1 MKFISLF
8 LSIFLFS
15 FSALSSDIIEGLKAT
30 STDEAENERKI
41 LKSEVLISQSEE
53 RALKHLTELIG
64 KYKGTSME
72 PGLRFRLAELYMSRA
87 KSARVID
94 QITGSQ
100 EDEQQVM
107 SFLPNQI
114 KTLKEKAMVEKAI
127 SYYDSISKDFPRF
140 RELDRVIFNKAFAQ
154 LQIEK
159 EEEAEKSFIELLRK
173 NKRSRL
179 RPDTFLAVGEIN
191 FKRRNFKRA
200 LAYFNQVKK
209 YKNARVYPYGLYKA
223 GWSYYNLSAYEQAIQ
238 ELEKV
243 IAFGKNV
250 EATGGDARLDLR
262 TEALMD
268 LALFYSGVRS
278 ASDALRYFKD
288 LAGTKDP
295 VPSLRKLARIHEK
308 HGRDVEQE
316 IVLVDL
322 VKSFPKADS
331 KPLMHKD
338 LVSNYD
344 RQNKF
349 KSASNN
355 LWDFRKSC
363 VAVTERAK
371 KEKKEVEFECADSL
385 DSLSKRMAIK
395 WLRLYKKDNGKQLLS
410 YVSEQAFRVH
420 LDGKEPQDDNSKMRF
435 TFAEHLYERK
445 NFKESSIEYEKVGD
459 STKDKKRKHDSRYAS
474 IFSWDKLH
482 KGVYKGESEDRYRSL
497 SSKYMKDF
505 PKGEKYLDIAFK
517 LGLYDYK
524 KKNYDLAGPLLLDL
538 GSKFYKLDKG
548 KKSQD
553 LYLDILNSG
562 KKYIEIQKFSKQWRD
577 TEIDLVRKK
586 GLHKIYEQAFFS
598 EVQLLQDEENYKR
611 AITRYTEFIQENPT
625 SVLADEAQ
633 WNMIGLH
640 FKLKDYDTTAK
651 SYVAYFKK
659 YPKDKKSI
667 PGLVKALEIFEM
679 MAEPE
684 QALGVSQLLVKHD
697 IKNRARWA
705 YLEASYLKSSGRYE
719 DAAKRYYAIMNVAG
733 KSEFKDVSKE
743 EFFEMRPK
751 LGRSSKWYYSKL
763 QQMTLS
769 KSREIASLAVRD
781 ISQIM
786 YEKSDPALNKW
797 ISTHKRNRALDKS
810 KIGRLSQFAGEKKER
825 QFFAKRINSAS
836 LEAIIQGIQSK
847 TKLLE
852 RVQTEYQR
860 ALGDEDAK
868 VVMKSLLGLG
878 RTYQRFV
885 EDLKNVKPP
894 ASYSQEEKD
903 ALLDEL
909 DNVIMPFEEKAAE
922 AVDQALKVATDSNL
936 RDGSIEK
943 VQKLL
948 NAVNLQKKTIYPIK
962 IGMPQALGPRGL

>member
-1 MKFISLF
+1 MKNLILLISIL
-8 LSIFLFS
+8 S
-15 FSALSSDIIEGLKAT
+15 FSVPVFSAGVIDSLKANG
-30 STDEAENERKI
+30 TDEDENERKI
-41 LKSEVLISQSEE
+41 LKSEVLISQTEE
-53 RALKHLTELIG
+53 KALLHLTELIK

-72 PGLRFRLAELYMSRA
+72 PGLRFRLAELYMARA
-87 KSARVID
+87 KSARVIG
-94 QITGSQ
+94 QITDTQG
-100 EDEQQVM
+100 VV
-107 SFLPNQI
+107 SFLPDRI
-114 KTLKEKAMVEKAI
+114 KSLKERKMVDKAI
-127 SYYDSISKDFPRF
+127 SYYSSISRDFPKF

-154 LQIEK
+154 LQIEQEK
-159 EEEAEKSFIELLRK
+159 EAEKSFIELLRK

-179 RPDTFLAVGEIN
+179 RPDAFLAIGEIN

-223 GWSYYNLSAYEQAIQ
+223 AWSYYNLSAYEQAIQ
-238 ELEKV
+238 ELERV
-243 IAFGKNV
+243 IAFGKAV
-250 EATGGDARLDLR
+250 EDRGGDSRLDLR

-278 ASDALRYFKD
+278 ASDALRYFKAQ
-288 LAGTKDP
+288 AGDKDP

-322 VKSFPKADS
+322 VSNFSGSDA

-349 KSASNN
+349 KAASEN
-355 LWDFRKSC
+355 LWSFQKSC
-363 VAVTERAK
+363 VAVTLKAK
-371 KEKKEVEFECADSL
+371 KEKKELEYECQDSL
-385 DSLSKRMAIK
+385 DSLSKRMAVK
-395 WLRLYKKDNGKQLLS
+395 WLNMYKKDNGKQLLS
-410 YVSEQAFRVH
+410 FVSEQAFRVH
-420 LDGKEPQDDNSKMRF
+420 LEGKTPNDENSKMRF

-445 NFKESSIEYEKVGD
+445 NYDEASLEYEKVGD
-459 STKDKKRKHDSRYAS
+459 STKDKKLKHDSRYAS
-474 IFSWDKLH
+474 IFSWDKFH
-482 KGVYKGESEDRYRSL
+482 KGVYKNKAEDRYREL

-505 PKGEKYLDIAFK
+505 PKGDKYLDIAFK

-524 KKNYDLAGPLLLDL
+524 KKNYELAGPLLLDL
-538 GSKFYKLDKG
+538 GSKFYKEEKG

-553 LYLDILNSG
+553 LYLDILNSD
-562 KKYIEIQKFSKQWRD
+562 KKYVEIQKFAKKWRNS
-577 TEIDLVRKK
+577 EADLKRKSD
-586 GLHKIYEQAFFS
+586 LQKIYEQSFFA
-598 EVQLLQDEENYKR
+598 EVQILEDEKNYKR
-611 AITRYTEFIQENPT
+611 AITRYSEFIQENPN
-625 SVLADEAQ
+625 SAFADEAQ

-640 FKLKDYDTTAK
+640 FKLKDYGVTAN
-651 SYVAYFKK
+651 SYVAYFEK

-684 QALGVSQLLVKHD
+684 QALKVSKLLVKFD
-697 IKNRARWA
+697 PKNRSRWA
-705 YLEASYLKSSGRYE
+705 FLEASYLKSSGMYE
-719 DAAKRYYAIMNVAG
+719 NAAKRYLAIVNTPG
-733 KSEFKDVSKE
+733 KNEFKEISQE
-743 EFFEMRPK
+743 EFFAMRDR
-751 LGRSSKWYYSKL
+751 LGKSSPWYYGQL
-763 QQMTLS
+763 QKMALS
-769 KSREIASLAVRD
+769 KNRGLASLAVRD

-786 YEKSDPALNKW
+786 YEKRDPALAAW
-797 ISTHKRNRALDKS
+797 SS
-810 KIGRLSQFAGEKKER
+810 KYKGSNSVLKEKTSRLSQFDGEKKER
-825 QFFAKRINSAS
+825 DFFAKTISNAN
-836 LEAIIQGIQSK
+836 LEAIINGIQTK

-852 RVQTEYQR
+852 RVQAEYQR
-860 ALGDEDAK
+860 ALADEDAK
-868 VVMKSLLGLG
+868 VVMKALLGLG

-894 ASYSQEEKD
+894 AGYSEEEKQ

-948 NAVNLQKKTIYPIK
+948 NAVNLQKKTIYPVK
-962 IGMPQALGPRGL
+962 ISMPGAIGPRGL